1 MNFPQIS
8 SVPWTNSRGWLSE
21 EYFLEKKQ
29 KTKTKALSLSFQSL
43 EECVALWIG
52 RSINAF
58 QTKLVD
64 QETVKKVSA
73 GFSG

>member
-21 EYFLEKKQ
+21 EYFLEKKTT

-52 RSINAF
+52 SSINAF

-64 QETVKKVSA
+64 QETVKK
-73 GFSG
+73 